1 MQAGKRISEYEDR
14 PLEIIQSE
22 EQTQER
28 IKKNE
33 QSWRDMWDT
42 INFNNMCIMGIS
54 ERQEREKR
62 EYLKKKFPN
71 ASQM

>member
-1 MQAGKRISEYEDR
+1 MLAGKRISEYEDR
-14 PLEIIQSE
+14 PVEIIQSE
-22 EQTQER
+22 EQKQER

-42 INFNNMCIMGIS
+42 INFNNMCKMGIS

-62 EYLKKKFPN
+62 EYLKKKFLN